1 MVSPYYIEGWRPFC
15 FCKQTPSGIAANLIM
30 SGYDVYEALAVSEV
44 LFICEHHK
52 IDAVVIAA
60 DVEDPDIIETRLQH
74 VTFK

>member
-1 MVSPYYIEGWRPFC
+1 
-15 FCKQTPSGIAANLIM
+15 M

-44 LFICEHHK
+44 LFICERHK